1 MNHIKE
7 RGWVGVRVGGG
18 EGTVGKPRHP
28 YIGGWIGRGAGQTWS
43 VCLWREGEG
52 RAKQGGTYTVNVH
65 FGWEASSTHADGTP
79 LPYTIRGR

>member
-1 MNHIKE
+1 M
-7 RGWVGVRVGGG
+7 
-18 EGTVGKPRHP
+18 
-28 YIGGWIGRGAGQTWS
+28 WS
-43 VCLWREGEG
+43 VRLWREGEG